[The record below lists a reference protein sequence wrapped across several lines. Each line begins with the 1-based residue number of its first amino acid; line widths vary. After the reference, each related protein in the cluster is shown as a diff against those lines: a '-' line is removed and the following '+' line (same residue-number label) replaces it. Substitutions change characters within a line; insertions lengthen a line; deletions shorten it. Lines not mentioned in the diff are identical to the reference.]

1 MTPLLK
7 QSAPAKLLGGYWH
20 NFENDAGVIPLADV
34 PDAYDIVNIAFAVPA
49 PGSTSNIRLTLV
61 EPIGEI
67 DFANGIRILQKRG
80 KKVLL
85 SIGGADATVQLKN
98 LEDTAL
104 FVTSVA
110 GLVEKYGFDGIDI
123 DFENQSLYLTESDS
137 NLFQP
142 VSEVVINLITALR
155 SLHSRFG
162 PDLAV
167 SLAPETLYVQQ
178 GFTRYGHHDPHDPLA
193 DCRSGCALPV
203 IAALRDILSWLCV
216 QQYNSGPMKALDGNI
231 YACGHRE
238 FHVAM
243 TDMLLRGFPV
253 ASSAARSFFEP
264 LEPERVLIGV
274 PACREAGAGFL
285 DAEAMQDVLDYIA
298 TGRGF
303 GGAYRLQN
311 PIGYPSLGGVMV
323 WSINWD
329 VHSGCL
335 MSNRIRKCLD
345 SAGAT
350 RESLPILS

>member
-7 QSAPAKLLGGYWH
+7 QNAPAKLLGGYWH
-20 NFENDAGVIPLADV
+20 NFANAAGVVPLADV
-34 PDAYDIVNIAFAVPA
+34 PDAYDVVNIAFAVPA
-49 PGSTSNIRLTLV
+49 PGSTSDIRLTLV
-61 EPIGEI
+61 DPISEI
-67 DFANGIRILQKRG
+67 DFADGIRMLQKRG

-85 SIGGADATVQLKN
+85 SIGGADATVQLKSR
-98 LEDTAL
+98 EDTAL

-123 DFENQSLYLTESDS
+123 DFENQSLYLTEGDC
-137 NLFQP
+137 NLFEP

-162 PDLAV
+162 PDFAV
-167 SLAPETLYVQQ
+167 SLAPETLFVQQ
-178 GFTRYGHHDPHDPLA
+178 GFTRYGQYDPLA

-203 IAALRDILSWLCV
+203 IASLRDILSWLCV

-243 TDMLLRGFPV
+243 ADMLLRGFAV
-253 ASSAARSFFEP
+253 ASGAAGSFFEP
-264 LEPERVLIGV
+264 LEPERLLIGI

-311 PIGYPSLGGVMV
+311 FNGYPSLGGVMI

-329 VHSGCL
+329 VHSGCV
-335 MSNRIRKCLD
+335 MSNRIRKYLD
-345 SAGAT
+345 SAGVT

>member
-20 NFENDAGVIPLADV
+20 NFSNAAGVVPLADI
-34 PDAYDIVNIAFAVPA
+34 PDAYDVVNIAFAVPA
-49 PGSTSNIRLTLV
+49 PGSTSDIRLTLV
-61 EPIGEI
+61 DPISEI
-67 DFANGIRILQKRG
+67 DFANGIRVLQKRG

-85 SIGGADATVQLKN
+85 SIGGADATVQLESR
-98 LEDTAL
+98 EDTAL

-123 DFENQSLYLTESDS
+123 DFENQSLYLTEGDC
-137 NLFQP
+137 NLLQP
-142 VSEVVINLITALR
+142 VSGVVINLITALR
-155 SLHSRFG
+155 SLHSRFE
-162 PDLAV
+162 PDFAV
-167 SLAPETLYVQQ
+167 SLAPETFYVQQ
-178 GFTRYGHHDPHDPLA
+178 GFTRYGHYDPQA

-203 IAALRDILSWLCV
+203 IAALRDILSWLWV

-243 TDMLLRGFPV
+243 ADMLLRGFPV
-253 ASSAARSFFEP
+253 VSGAVRSFFDP
-264 LEPERVLIGV
+264 IEPERLLIGI
-274 PACREAGAGFL
+274 PACKEAGAGFL
-285 DAEAMQDVLDYIA
+285 DAEAMQDVLDNIA

-303 GGAYRLQN
+303 GGVYRLQN
-311 PIGYPSLGGVMV
+311 FNGYPNLGGVMV

-329 VHSGCL
+329 VHSGCV
-335 MSNRIRKCLD
+335 MSNRIRKYLD
-345 SAGAT
+345 SARAT